1 MAIKEELEKKIEEE
15 KTAEGLLDGL
25 DITED
30 IIWAGVQKIKT
41 IYDRVD
47 ENDEVAL
54 LSLVFGC
61 LSEYLQLLVSVMRR
75 DRLYPTLPGVNVDVF
90 VKVWI

>member
-15 KTAEGLLDGL
+15 KTAGGLLDDL

>member
-15 KTAEGLLDGL
+15 KTAEGLLDDL

>member
-15 KTAEGLLDGL
+15 KTAGGLLDDL

-41 IYDRVD
+41 MYDRVD